1 LPSLLASSSGHC
13 PLATRGRVD
22 EGEITLLQEA
32 KRSGSG
38 SLQDAGT
45 SPSEKKRRL
54 ADSLVARAERAQQLR
69 TLVKNL
75 NRGVKAVQQLAEHKN
90 LEVARGISFIGGRR
104 CTARTHS
111 AGSSVLVHHH
121 FLAKSP

>member
-1 LPSLLASSSGHC
+1 M
-13 PLATRGRVD
+13 D
-22 EGEITLLQEA
+22 EGEITLSQEV

-54 ADSLVARAERAQQLR
+54 ADSLVARAERVQQLR

-75 NRGVKAVQQLAEHKN
+75 NRGVKAVQQLAEHN
-90 LEVARGISFIGGRR
+90 NFEVALEISFTIMVDAHAQRAH
-104 CTARTHS
+104 TAPVLL
-111 AGSSVLVHHH
+111 SSSIIHLLV
-121 FLAKSP
+121 KSP